1 MSATSTSVSPAEF
14 RGDLQRLLELAQGV
28 LSAEARLEAFATQ
41 MRAEEKWAYLDG
53 ITHGLSHAVHESVEG
68 AIRDVL
74 NEHGSCD
81 FYGPDKAQVTQD
93 ALDVFEFAC
102 ERDRLDEWN
111 ETAS

>member
-1 MSATSTSVSPAEF
+1 MSATSQHVSPTEF

-28 LSAEARLEAFATQ
+28 FSAEARLEAFAEE
-41 MRAEEKWAYLDG
+41 MRSEEKWVHVEGLS
-53 ITHGLSHAVHESVEG
+53 HGLFHAVHESVTG

-102 ERDRLDEWN
+102 RRDGLDEWN
-111 ETAS
+111 AVTS